1 MRMLYRPAL
10 LVAVIGML
18 ASCGSSPSTTPSTTP
33 SSSNPNAALAS
44 VNVPNSQGYGTSSF
58 VPGAVTIP
66 VGGTVAWNSSDT
78 IEHHPTADDGSWNDD
93 LPAGGSASQMF
104 ATAGTYS
111 YHCSIHP
118 SMTGTITVT
127 GSTTAK

>member
-10 LVAVIGML
+10 LVVVIGML
-18 ASCGSSPSTTPSTTP
+18 ASCGSSPSTTPSTPP
-33 SSSNPNAALAS
+33 SSSNPNVGLA
-44 VNVPNSQGYGTSSF
+44 NVEVPSSQGYGASSF

-66 VGGTVAWNSSDT
+66 VGGAVSWTSNDT

-93 LPAGGSASQMF
+93 LPAMGSASQKF
-104 ATAGTYS
+104 TTAGTYS